1 MKLRFSNRV
10 RTGQEKIR
18 PARAS
23 QFDRS
28 LNWAGAAAVEEL
40 ERRLLL
46 TALLSNAVQRH
57 IDPTTAQ
64 QALFAPGVSSYGLFS
79 KAGLNVI
86 GQQFYRFTVADTNPA
101 VTTTFSTSS
110 IRLGQVDAA
119 LALYDADGNL
129 LQTADADKPFA
140 SFEHLSANL
149 TSGTPYVLDV
159 LTANII
165 AQFPSTPPRPVTLT
179 VDTGQQRI
187 NSPIKIDPTAGTAEF
202 LANTPPDTFTSP
214 DDVNYFPIDLT
225 NVGQTATVALN
236 PSGPDVQFFGELFR
250 QDGPTAPWQEVA
262 SGSGVPLSLAAT
274 PPSGGDITDSRYLL
288 AASPLNFNTAAQAY
302 KVDLSS
308 TALLGPGSLSNPVIS
323 RDLST
328 PGPTALGVADA
339 TLSDTL
345 AGSSKVYRIR
355 AITTGPFVLKL
366 NSTAFPPLMSV
377 YDTTGATLMGVSSS
391 TGTGTITFTLN
402 ATAGTSYLVR
412 LAGDKGVNSG
422 AFTFDAKQNYT
433 PTPLTV
439 SNTVAQQT
447 ALSIDPSHGGQV
459 FRLTPTGADYLV
471 LQLTPD
477 ASSTLATNI
486 VVVGTTLPPVQA
498 SAAAGQSIFLP
509 LDLTKVSGPLDVYVV
524 GTSGTGTATLS
535 YATVSVPRQVP
546 IGQFPT
552 QSLDLVGGG
561 LSTIVN
567 APAFGQMAG
576 VQFYEISPGA
586 SESLSAGGISGA
598 QTLLV
603 RYLQQGSVLQL
614 DDRALPGPTG
624 TATLTATLHPAVL
637 YGLAAINLN
646 LNSGGQ
652 VVLSVVGP
660 MPQGVGV
667 AMVPDPPPPPPNQ
680 PPAQPPFVSKVRIR
694 NVVIQQPTERDLW
707 ATNLPFNMTGAPTLT
722 FTPFTTGGSLAV
734 KITVLGSSNNVITSF
749 TTQPGQALVPQT
761 LSSITTALAGK
772 TVRFL
777 VEPLAG
783 QPLGD
788 GMYSLEMDAPT
799 TDPNPYLATETT
811 LSPSQVGPAT
821 SIPFGSSAL
830 GVFNSSQPT
839 IDFYSFTLP
848 NLVTPFQITTHD
860 ISTTVDTDIKLYRA
874 HYSFQIIL
882 GHLVNAIDSYVELPT
897 EPAPSFDYFPA
908 DRSTI
913 DARIVVNNFHVLDN
927 AFVNDPNE
935 TDYSPGA
942 NTLYV
947 SVKNEQATQGLFT
960 ISVGAIP
967 VTLVGPGTTSNFQAP
982 TDYLPIDPESGT
994 GSDSFVG
1001 SNYTLETITPHGLSG
1016 AATVTV
1022 TDLNGTS
1029 ADVANVQLYDTSNH
1043 LLAGA
1048 SATTFGQHTFFFAM
1062 SPSSAYFWR
1071 IFLNSGNPTSV
1082 SISAPVTT
1090 STAPN
1095 PPADFDFLTQSTGGV
1110 GAYAPTEPYTRATPA
1125 PDGTYSLEDFY
1136 DPGSSGTL
1144 DKVVF
1149 YVASPGNAQFN
1160 LAMQNISNASYA
1172 LYLGGGGPG
1181 GEFGGFHGSLLDF
1194 NSVGS
1199 NLSFTD
1205 FLTPGFYYLRLVGAT
1220 PNDGRTFGRASI
1232 SFSVTAFNAQKITL
1246 DPNSAENDTAPLRT
1260 VDDNPY
1266 FGTDFYEVD
1275 APGGVQS
1282 DLAVDLSGLY
1292 LPPTAIDGQGIIT
1305 IFKKSGSSFVQV
1317 GDTGMIDYYSYFGH
1331 AGQNPVTAKTIH
1343 SGDTPA
1349 PGDQYFIGFDRD
1361 RLGQNALIGPMFTIP
1376 QSGNPDLVV
1385 DPIKLEADSGRT
1397 RVTVTVRNQAF
1408 ASAPPSHG
1416 QLVLSNYPAADIMSQ
1431 AAIGPFGTNT
1441 FFIDWDPDAPSNTAT
1456 FTANY
1461 DKLFQETNFNNN
1473 TQSVALS
1480 TVDAV
1485 GPTISIALKDPSL
1498 TGESAANTW
1507 GRYVSGVTLNADVLV
1522 TSNDADT
1529 DLYQTNI
1536 QGLGGGGFTA
1546 SGGNYPSSHVD
1557 DVPVDFG
1564 FFRPTSPSNPNEIHY
1579 SAIDAYGLRSG
1590 DHVQYLDVVPTPQF
1604 LTSIS
1609 WDPNANVY
1617 DLGLDQKFIDYHHTV
1632 SDIISVDL
1640 PLVGDKDNEFLV
1652 ELSANG
1658 TADLNP
1664 TDAVSLPL
1672 TGHILLKALDNTIYD
1687 QTFDGSTQPTD
1698 HLTISTT
1705 LTVDP
1710 HTLDTTAAAVSVQLR
1725 NLNLLHFETPEIKLF
1740 SFGLPGVASI
1750 DAGVKFGLDANLSA
1764 GVKVGIN
1771 PNVLVDPLNAPIR
1784 LGLMSPTFIQ
1794 PSITGSATVE
1804 GDLDVLGF
1812 NAASL
1817 SGTVSLT
1824 LQVTFGLDNTDP
1836 TKVFPFDQLPLSAN
1850 VDLVLGVH
1858 LEADVAIIGSVWSYD
1873 FGPLDF
1879 PIGGNNNIITSDAQT
1894 GTAMGAIDQ
1903 LLANPT
1909 TTLPTVPTPIIKT
1922 GSSAVGGYNLD
1933 QHPQIVIDP
1942 ASGKALSIQV
1952 VNASTAPGVT
1962 IGNLAFAQRSG
1973 GLWSAQTVLP
1983 SNDVSSPDLAL
1994 THDNTS
2000 STAAAVVVYQ
2010 ATSVAGSPAGL
2021 TLNQKLT
2028 ETQIRYRYFDGK
2040 EWGAEQS
2047 VTNESLMDAYPSVA
2061 FNSKGQGVLA
2071 WVHNSNPAPMDNNG
2085 NYSRSTQT
2093 IEAAVWNPTTHTWSA
2108 PMTVSTSAG
2117 VSDAQPATYVD
2128 DAGNLYIVWI
2138 RDTASA
2144 NILMYSINSGSGWSA
2159 PAVLPIT
2166 GLVPGGSFG
2175 NVAIG
2180 RDKLGRVNVLFSY
2193 RVQNSDRSVDSR
2205 LYNRPTA
2212 PAAFTQPA
2220 GVEQISQGAN
2230 FTHLSTTN
2238 AADGSL
2244 VLYWLREDGI
2254 NNGVFLS
2261 VLSRS
2266 STNPSAAWSTP
2277 DPLTSTSNLTLA
2289 PSLAVDT
2296 DGRFQVL
2303 YDHIVPQSN
2312 GQPRTPAPPTQEPQ
2326 VGVPLEPGVG
2336 STSFA
2341 LLPQLEFASQL
2352 GFPALDSGSKD
2363 AAGLGVSG
2371 NSMGQ
2376 AIIVN
2381 RGQNAA
2387 QVTIDAYVGMPATGT
2402 KINTQ
2407 QITLSPGASYHYSQM
2422 FPISAGTQT
2431 YSVLLTSAT
2440 GEAIPAA
2447 SEISTVTITGL
2458 PELAVVSLAPSVPKP
2473 LAGQPITLTAD
2484 IKNLSNTA
2492 VGAFDVSLSGGD
2504 PRFPQLPVTLISTQ
2518 HVQGLGGSQDVLL
2531 NFPLTLPTAPGDYE
2545 WTVLA
2550 DSGNVIQQSTRAMD
2564 AAQYRLGLH
2573 ADPAIV
2579 ASGNLPAVGTMT
2591 ATLLNSSGVSNVQV
2605 QVPVTN
2611 LGNVAIANVPVDLQ
2625 QSRNGAPFTGVP
2637 TVTIPSL
2644 NPGQTTFV
2652 SFVVNGLAGDDVYHA
2667 FLDPSIDPLDANL
2680 TNDTASTSL
2689 FIHGLPILTVGSL
2702 SLSTPTSRQG
2712 DPLSLNAVIGNTGID
2727 DASNV
2732 LVEVFAIPQSGAM
2745 LEVASTRVPEVNAH
2759 GQVNL
2764 SLALDTNA
2772 LLGPYTLLVQVDRLH
2787 EIFQRTDL
2795 NNTAQIQATFGPN
2808 IPINNAIT
2816 GTSGAAN
2823 TITLRRDAD
2832 GVDDDV
2838 WLNVL
2843 ATGDPTQLAS
2853 LAQPITINGGGLTDT
2868 LVLDSSNGNP
2878 LPVQLVLNGSF
2889 TTDALA
2895 IGANQTVT
2903 LAHTATPN
2911 TALLSV
2917 NSLTI
2922 DQTGKLD
2929 MGDGSVRIDYS
2940 GSDPLAAIQGY
2951 LRTGYDGG
2959 KWDGDGITSSDAQA
2973 NPMFAI
2979 GETDSADGIVS
2990 GQPANTILLKYAL
3003 TGDADENGKVDF
3015 ADLVTL
3021 ARDYNKTGADWA
3033 QGNFDY
3039 SGKVGFGDLV
3049 LLARNYNASVAA
3061 AAPFAT
3067 ATLGPATTL
3076 QALTDL
3082 LDELRQMRTRQGRSA
3097 VRR

>member
-10 RTGQEKIR
+10 RSAKERVR

-46 TALLSNAVQRH
+46 TSLLSNAIQTH
-57 IDPTTAQ
+57 IDPTTAP
-64 QALFAPGVSSYGLFS
+64 QALFAPGISSYGLFS

-86 GQQFYRFTVADTNPA
+86 GQQFYRFTVADTDPA

-110 IRLGQVDAA
+110 IQFGRVDAA

-129 LQTADADKPFA
+129 LQRADADKPFA

-149 TSGTPYVLDV
+149 TSGAPYVLDV
-159 LTANII
+159 LTANIVP
-165 AQFPSTPPRPVTLT
+165 QFPSVPPRPVTLT
-179 VDTGQQRI
+179 VDTGQQRF

-202 LANTPPDTFTSP
+202 LANSPPDTFTSP
-214 DDVNYFPIDLT
+214 DDVNYYPIDLT

-250 QDGPTAPWQEVA
+250 QGSPTAPWQEVA
-262 SGSGVPLSLAAT
+262 SGSGVPVSLAAA

-308 TALLGPGSLSNPVIS
+308 TALLGPGSLSNPLIS

-345 AGSSKVYRIR
+345 AGSAKVYRIR
-355 AITTGPFVLKL
+355 AITSGPFVLTL
-366 NSTAFPPLMSV
+366 NSTAFPPLISV
-377 YDTTGATLMGVSSS
+377 YDAAGATLLGVSSNTS
-391 TGTGTITFTLN
+391 TGTTTFTLN
-402 ATAGTSYLVR
+402 AAAGTSYLVR
-412 LAGDKGVNSG
+412 VAGDKGVNTG

-439 SNTVAQQT
+439 SNTVAKQA
-447 ALSIDPSHGGQV
+447 ALPIDPSHGGQI
-459 FRLTPTGADYLV
+459 FRVTPTGADYLV

-477 ASSTLATNI
+477 AGSTLATNV
-486 VVVGTTLPPVQA
+486 VVVGTTLPAVQV

-509 LDLTKVSGPLDVYVV
+509 LDLTKVSEPLDVYVV

-561 LSTIVN
+561 LSTLVA
-567 APAFGQMAG
+567 APAFGQMTG

-586 SESLSAGGISGA
+586 SEALSAQGISGA

-614 DDRALPGPTG
+614 DDRALPGPSG
-624 TATLTATLHPAVL
+624 TATLTATLHAAVL

-680 PPAQPPFVSKVRIR
+680 PPAKPPFVSKVRIR

-707 ATNLPFNMTGAPTLT
+707 ATNLPFNITGSPTFT
-722 FTPFTTGGSLAV
+722 FTPFTIGGSLAV
-734 KITVLGSSNNVITSF
+734 KITVLDASNNAITSF
-749 TTQPGQALVPQT
+749 TTQAGQALAPQT
-761 LSSITTALAGK
+761 LSSITTAFAGK

-777 VEPLAG
+777 VEPLVG

-799 TDPNPYLATETT
+799 TDPNPYLATETS
-811 LSPSQVGPAT
+811 LSPSRVGT
-821 SIPFGSSAL
+821 VTNISFGSSAFGL
-830 GVFNSSQPT
+830 FSSSQPT

-860 ISTTVDTDIKLYRA
+860 ISTTVNTDIKIYRA
-874 HYSFQIIL
+874 HYTS
-882 GHLVNAIDSYVELPT
+882 GVIDSYVELPT

-908 DRSTI
+908 DRSSI
-913 DARIVVNNFHVLDN
+913 DARIVVNNFHILDN
-927 AFVNDPNE
+927 AFINDPNQ

-967 VTLVGPGTTSNFQAP
+967 VTLVGPGTASNFQAP

-1062 SPSSAYFWR
+1062 SPSSAYIWR
-1071 IFLNSGNPTSV
+1071 VFLNSGNPTSV

-1110 GAYAPTEPYTRATPA
+1110 GAYVPTETYTRATPA

-1149 YVASPGNAQFN
+1149 YVGSPGMAQFN

-1199 NLSFTD
+1199 NLSFSD

-1220 PNDGRTFGRASI
+1220 PNDGRTFGRATI
-1232 SFSVTAFNAQKITL
+1232 SFSVPGYDTQQIIL
-1246 DPNSAENDTAPLRT
+1246 DPNSAEDDTAPLRT

-1282 DLAVDLSGLY
+1282 DLAVDLNGLY

-1317 GDTGMIDYYSYFGH
+1317 GGTGMIDYYSYFGH
-1331 AGQNPVTAKTIH
+1331 AGQNPVTTVTIH

-1349 PGDQYFIGFDRD
+1349 PGDQYFIGFNRD

-1385 DPIKLEADSGRT
+1385 DPIKLEADNGRT

-1416 QLVLSNYPAADIMSQ
+1416 QLVLSNYPAPDIMSQ

-1461 DKLFQETNFNNN
+1461 DKLFRETNFNNN

-1480 TVDAV
+1480 TVDAAP
-1485 GPTISIALKDPSL
+1485 PTISIALKDPSL
-1498 TGESAANTW
+1498 NGESAANTW
-1507 GRYVSGVTLNADVLV
+1507 GRFVSGVTGVKNDVLV
-1522 TSNDADT
+1522 TSNDADG
-1529 DLYQTNI
+1529 DIYQTMI
-1536 QGLGGGGFTA
+1536 QGAGGGGFTA
-1546 SGGNYPSSHVD
+1546 SGGNYPASHVD
-1557 DVPVDFG
+1557 DIPVDFG
-1564 FFRPTSPSNPNEIHY
+1564 FFNPTSPNNPNEIHY
-1579 SAIDAYGLRSG
+1579 SAIDAYGLRTG
-1590 DHVQYLDVVPTPQF
+1590 DHVQYLDIVPKPQF

-1609 WDPNANVY
+1609 WDPNAQVY
-1617 DLGLDQKFIDYHHTV
+1617 DLGFDQKFIDYHHTV
-1632 SDIISVDL
+1632 SDIIGVNL

-1710 HTLDTTAAAVSVQLR
+1710 RTLDTTAAAVSVQLQ

-1784 LGLMSPTFIQ
+1784 LGLMSPTYIQ
-1794 PSITGSATVE
+1794 PSLTGSATVE
-1804 GDLDVLGF
+1804 GDVDILSF

-1824 LQVTFGLDNTDP
+1824 LQVTFGLDNSDP

-1850 VDLVLGVH
+1850 VDLLLGVH

-1879 PIGGNNNIITSDAQT
+1879 PVGGGNNIITSGASS
-1894 GTAMGAIDQ
+1894 GAAAAMGAIDR
-1903 LLANPT
+1903 LLVNPT
-1909 TTLPTVPTPIIKT
+1909 ASPATLPSIPTPIVKT
-1922 GSSAVGGYNLD
+1922 GSSTVGAYNLD

-1942 ASGKALSIQV
+1942 ASGQALSIQV
-1952 VNASTAPGVT
+1952 VNASTTPGVT

-2010 ATSVAGSPAGL
+2010 ATNVAGSPAGL

-2028 ETQIRYRYFDGK
+2028 DTQIRYRYFDGK

-2071 WVHNSNPAPMDNNG
+2071 WVHNSNPSPMDNNG

-2093 IEAAVWNPTTHTWSA
+2093 IRAAVWNPTTHTWSA
-2108 PMTVSTSAG
+2108 PMTVSPSAG
-2117 VSDAQPATYVD
+2117 VSDAQPASYVD

-2138 RDTASA
+2138 RDTATA
-2144 NILMYSINSGSGWSA
+2144 NVLMYSMNSGSGWSA

-2166 GLVPGGSFG
+2166 GLVPGGSFR

-2180 RDKLGRVNVLFSY
+2180 RDKLGRVNVIFSY
-2193 RVQNSDRSVDSR
+2193 RVQNNDRSVDSR
-2205 LYNRPTA
+2205 LYNRPTT
-2212 PAAFTQPA
+2212 PAAFTQSA

-2230 FTHLSTTN
+2230 FAHLSTTN
-2238 AADGSL
+2238 TADGSL
-2244 VLYWLREDGI
+2244 VAYWLREDGI

-2266 STNPSAAWSTP
+2266 STSPSAAWSTP

-2312 GQPRTPAPPTQEPQ
+2312 GQTRTPAPPTLEPQ
-2326 VGVPLEPGVG
+2326 VGVPLVPGVG

-2341 LLPQLEFASQL
+2341 LLPQLAFGSQL
-2352 GFPALDSGSKD
+2352 GFPVLDSGSKD
-2363 AAGLGVSG
+2363 AAGLGISG

-2376 AIIVN
+2376 AVIVN
-2381 RGQNAA
+2381 RGQAAA

-2402 KINTQ
+2402 KIGTQ
-2407 QITLSPGASYHYSQM
+2407 QITLSAGASYHYSQM
-2422 FPISAGTQT
+2422 FPISAGMQT

-2440 GEAIPAA
+2440 GEAIPSA
-2447 SEISTVTITGL
+2447 SEISTITINGL
-2458 PELAVVSLAPSVPKP
+2458 PDLAVVALTPSAPNPQ
-2473 LAGQPITLTAD
+2473 AGQTITLTAD
-2484 IKNLSNTA
+2484 VKELSNIA
-2492 VGAFDVSLSGGD
+2492 VGAFDVSLSSGD

-2518 HVQGLGGSQDVLL
+2518 HVASLGAGQDVLL
-2531 NFPLTLPTAPGDYE
+2531 NFPLTLPTVPGDYV
-2545 WTVLA
+2545 WTVKA
-2550 DSGNVIQQSTRAMD
+2550 DSGNVIAEVTKSNNV
-2564 AAQYRLGLH
+2564 AQYHLGLH
-2573 ADPAIV
+2573 ADPAIIDFTIPFGPPIV
-2579 ASGNLPAVGTMT
+2579 S

-2605 QVPVTN
+2605 RVPVIN
-2611 LGNVAIANVPVDLQ
+2611 RGNITITNVPVDLQ
-2625 QSRNGAPFTGVP
+2625 QSRNGSPFTSVP
-2637 TVTIPSL
+2637 SITIPSL
-2644 NPGQTTFV
+2644 SPGQITTV
-2652 SFVVNGLAGDDVYHA
+2652 TFVVNGLAGENLYHA
-2667 FLDPSIDPLDANL
+2667 FLDPSINPLDANL
-2680 TNDTASTSL
+2680 TDNTGNAEL
-2689 FIHGLPILTVGSL
+2689 FVHGLPILTVGSL
-2702 SLSTPTSRQG
+2702 TLSTPTPRQG
-2712 DPLSLNAVIGNTGID
+2712 DPLSLSAVIGNIGID

-2732 LVEVFAIPQSGAM
+2732 LVEVFAIPQNGAM
-2745 LEVASTRVPEVNAH
+2745 LEVASTRVPEVDAH

-2764 SLALDTNA
+2764 SLALDTSA

-2787 EIFQRTDL
+2787 QIFQRTDL
-2795 NNTAQIQATFGPN
+2795 NNTAQIQATFGAN

-2823 TITLRRDAD
+2823 TITLRRDPD

-2838 WLNVL
+2838 WLNVA
-2843 ATGDPTQLAS
+2843 ATGNPTQLAS

-2868 LVLDSSNGNP
+2868 LVLDSGNGNP

-2889 TTDALA
+2889 STDALA
-2895 IGANQTVT
+2895 IGANQTVS
-2903 LAHTATPN
+2903 LPHTATPN
-2911 TALLSV
+2911 ADLLAV

-2922 DQTGKLD
+2922 DPAGKLD
-2929 MGDGSVRIDYS
+2929 VGDGSVRIAYS
-2940 GSDPLAAIQGY
+2940 GSDPLAQIQGY
-2951 LRTGYDGG
+2951 LRTGYSNGA
-2959 KWDGDGITSSDAQA
+2959 WTGDGITSSDAQA
-2973 NPMFAI
+2973 NAKFAI
-2979 GETDSADGIVS
+2979 GETDSADGVVT
-2990 GQPANTILLKYAL
+2990 GQPANTILLKYVL

-3049 LLARNYNASVAA
+3049 LLARNYNGSAA

-3067 ATLGPATTL
+3067 AALGPATTL
-3076 QALTDL
+3076 QALSDL
-3082 LDELRQMRTRQGRSA
+3082 LDHLRGIRTRHPRS
-3097 VRR
+3097 